1 MGLIRLQVTLKNP
14 RRPDLP
20 TVEAEALA
28 DSGSVHLCIPL
39 SIQAELQLEE
49 FRKEQVT
56 LADGSKKQVPY
67 VGPVQLI
74 FKNRVG
80 FVGALVFGDEVL
92 FGAIPMED
100 MDLIIIPRTRTFD
113 VNPLSPDMATSIAK
127 RLGGGHSQKAFRRRK
142 RRKNR

>member
-1 MGLIRLQVTLKNP
+1 
-14 RRPDLP
+14 LP
-20 TVEAEALA
+20 VVEADALA

-39 SIQAELQLEE
+39 SVQSELQLEE

-56 LADGSKKQVPY
+56 LADGSKKHVPY
-67 VGPVQLI
+67 VGPVQLL
-74 FKNRVG
+74 FKGRVG

-113 VNPLSPDMATSIAK
+113 VNPLSPDIATSVAK
-127 RLGGGHSQKAFRRRK
+127 
-142 RRKNR
+142 